1 MKKILMTLLCL
12 FLSVN
17 ANAFCRQIT
26 PYTSVSAKSGYVRY
40 ITHLSRNEFLKKAP
54 TKMSP
59 NTLGMTVSKL
69 GISGSAEPDI
79 QQNGITACVQIS
91 QMKIDIGYDTL
102 DVYIDK
108 KYKPGTC
115 EYEVVKEHENYHV
128 RVSQEAMS
136 FFKPDIE
143 DALRKAVSRI
153 KPTEVRSQKEAERV
167 FQDQF
172 HQVMHEIHPLIDH
185 INKKIAEKNY
195 AIDTPESYRE
205 TTALCKN
212 W

>member
-17 ANAFCRQIT
+17 ANAFCQQIT
-26 PYTSVSAKSGYVRY
+26 PYVSVNAKSGYVRY
-40 ITHLSRNEFLKKAP
+40 ITHLSRNEFLRKAP

-69 GISGSAEPDI
+69 GISGSAEPEI
-79 QQNGITACVQIS
+79 QQNGITACIQIS
-91 QMKIDIGYDTL
+91 RIKIDIGYETL

-108 KYKPGTC
+108 KYKPRTC

-143 DALRKAVSRI
+143 DALKKAVKRI
-153 KPTEVRSQKEAERV
+153 KPIEVRSQKEAERV
-167 FQDQF
+167 FQNQF
-172 HQVMHEIHPLIDH
+172 NQVMREVQPLIDH

-195 AIDTPESYRE
+195 EIDTPESYRE